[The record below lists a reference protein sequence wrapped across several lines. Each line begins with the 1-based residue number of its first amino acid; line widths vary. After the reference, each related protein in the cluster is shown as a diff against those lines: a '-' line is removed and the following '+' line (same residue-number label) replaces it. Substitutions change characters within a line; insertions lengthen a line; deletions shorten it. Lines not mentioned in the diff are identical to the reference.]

1 MTMVC
6 DILIDLELSIF
17 KCSVKK
23 HLYCRNSNKNQ
34 RLNILAYRKKSSKAL
49 LYFQIISKI

>member
-17 KCSVKK
+17 KCSEKNIYIVEILIKIK
-23 HLYCRNSNKNQ
+23 DLTSTHIRRRVQKLYYIFR
-34 RLNILAYRKKSSKAL
+34 
-49 LYFQIISKI
+49 